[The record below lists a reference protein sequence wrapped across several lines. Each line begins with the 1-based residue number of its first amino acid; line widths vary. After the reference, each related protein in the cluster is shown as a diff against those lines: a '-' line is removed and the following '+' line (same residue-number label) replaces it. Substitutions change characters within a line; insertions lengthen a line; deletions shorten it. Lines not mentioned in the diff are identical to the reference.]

1 MTWIN
6 LLRDLGV
13 FTIVAYIIQRII
25 DNSSNRK
32 LEKYKQELDFT
43 IRGYQLTLDRDLV
56 RYKSDLNLH
65 LSRQTSLHEKRLT
78 IIDEM
83 YKKLVQLDSTMRA
96 MTGIHVVVEDGEK
109 EQQERVNKAQE
120 AFADYNNY
128 FLFHKLYFNKATS
141 ELLESI
147 RKEYFSAN
155 WDFFELK
162 RMQSFT
168 GGQLSKEGFK
178 ESYTKVQ
185 DASKRIREDIPKTL
199 EILEDEFR
207 KLLGVT

>member
-6 LLRDLGV
+6 LLRDLGI
-13 FTIVAYIIQRII
+13 FSIVAYVLQRII

-43 IRGYQLTLDRDLV
+43 IRSYQLTLDTDLQ
-56 RYKSDLNLH
+56 RHKSELDLH
-65 LSRQTSLHEKRLT
+65 LSRQTSLHEKRLL

-83 YKKLVQLDSTMRA
+83 FKKLITLDSAMRD
-96 MTGIHVVVEDGEK
+96 MIGIHLVIEDGEK
-109 EQQERVNKAQE
+109 EQNERVTRAQQ
-120 AFADYNNY
+120 AFSDYNNY
-128 FLFHKLYFNKATS
+128 YLFHSLYFNKATS
-141 ELLESI
+141 ELLENV

-162 RMQSFT
+162 RLNSFT
-168 GGQLSKEGFK
+168 GGRTSKEGVQHAYEK
-178 ESYTKVQ
+178 IESS
-185 DASKRIREDIPKTL
+185 SKRIREDIPKVI
-199 EILEDEFR
+199 ENVQEEFR